1 MSLVFVASVPTPSR
15 QTPRRTHWLPCPE
28 CATQLDIIGELDGSD
43 VSHCARCRSW
53 WIDETDDVTRA
64 RRAMATW
71 RPYDEPATE
80 LTGELTGEPMVETP
94 AGAERDH
101 PLDDRC
107 SQMPLLGGGRVG

>member
-15 QTPRRTHWLPCPE
+15 LTPRRTHWLPCPE
-28 CATQLDIIGELDGSD
+28 CAAQLDIIGELDGSD

-53 WIDETDDVTRA
+53 WIDETDDATRA

-71 RPYDEPATE
+71 RPYDEPI
-80 LTGELTGEPMVETP
+80 GEPMVETP
-94 AGAERDH
+94 AGAERDR

-107 SQMPLLGGGRVG
+107 SPIPFLGGGRVG